1 MLVGPLI
8 SATGSN
14 IKKAGIGIA
23 RWPVVGAARVIRTV
37 LYPWVGRLSLLLSR
51 SGVDRFAAMPWLYM
65 PEPLPKT
72 YVKATSPAH
81 SLPRPSLWVKTYC
94 KEKASTVG
102 GLVGWSCL
110 SF

>member
-51 SGVDRFAAMPWLYM
+51 SGVDHFEAMPWLYM

-72 YVKATSPAH
+72 YVKVTVQH
-81 SLPRPSLWVKTYC
+81 IYYLDPRD
-94 KEKASTVG
+94 ASELTTKKRPPH
-102 GLVGWSCL
+102 
-110 SF
+110 